1 MDSERTRE
9 ILKKVRQVEVRT
21 NRLVDDSMAGQY
33 HSVFKGKGMDFDQ
46 VRAYTPGDEIRSID
60 WNVTARAGTPFV
72 KRFREERELTIML
85 MIDISGSGD
94 FGSGEQSKRELAA
107 EMGAVLAFSAL
118 KNNDKVGLVLFSDDV
133 ELYIPPGKGRRHVLR
148 IVREILFYEP
158 QGRGTN
164 FEGPLDFVN
173 QVLRKRSVIFLVSDF
188 CLTGEFEPVLAGLQ
202 RKLVVG
208 GRRHDLVSVSVTDP
222 RDTDLPDVGLLTV
235 EDAETGEL
243 VELNT
248 SSKDLRRA
256 FRKLSEERQ
265 ATLRQALRRAK
276 VDLLEVSTDAPYL
289 PALIEFFG
297 KREEK
302 GRRR

>member
-173 QVLRKRSVIFLVSDF
+173 RVLRKRSVIFLVSDF

-248 SSKDLRRA
+248 SSRDLRRA
-256 FRKLSEERQ
+256 FQQLSEERQ
-265 ATLRQALRRAK
+265 ETLRKALRRAK
-276 VDLLEVSTDAPYL
+276 VDLLEISTDTPYL

-297 KREEK
+297 KREER
-302 GRRR
+302 GRRK